1 MKERQRRQET
11 SDFFPNDLA
20 TLLEEAKIAMLAIC
34 HYHLSMMANNGE
46 REPPREI
53 NCSALHAYA
62 RLQCGS

>member
-34 HYHLSMMANNGE
+34 HHHLSTMARKENRRE
-46 REPPREI
+46 R
-53 NCSALHAYA
+53 
-62 RLQCGS
+62 